1 MTAPAKAGNATENTD
16 MNAASIIRSKTVA
29 VVSAGFL
36 GIGLLGGIAFAAT
49 PITGGVVSSIV
60 SDANGTLAEQDK
72 RDGKLKAAL
81 DALVSK
87 GVITKAQEDAVIA
100 ALHDGQRDH
109 KDHPKLREF
118 VGDVAKASA
127 DYLGIPADQL
137 KDQLKAGKSLGQ
149 IANVTAG
156 KSREGLLKA
165 LDEAAGKRIDAA
177 VDAGKLTKDQ
187 ATALR
192 TKVDGAMVKI
202 VDHTGSPK
210 PKK

>member
-1 MTAPAKAGNATENTD
+1 MTAPAKAGNATENID

-49 PITGGVVSSIV
+49 PITGDVVSSIV

-81 DALVSK
+81 DALVAK
-87 GVITKAQEDAVIA
+87 GVITQAQEDAVIA
-100 ALHDGQRDH
+100 ALHDGQRDR

-149 IANVTAG
+149 IANATAG
-156 KSREGLLKA
+156 KSRDGLLKA

-177 VDAGKLTKDQ
+177 VDTGKLTKDQ

-192 TKVDGAMVKI
+192 TKVDAAMVKI